1 MNNKLCILIDFFRSA
16 IVDEKCFLIKENR
29 NTFNTDSG
37 CTLHIYDSTCK
48 AGVTCD
54 ISVDTILSGPI
65 KLPQGGVTLASA
77 IYHITVDNEKILK
90 PVCVEIE
97 HCVAADVSTSR
108 MHFANIE
115 FDLEAK
121 SFVLKTL
128 DGGRFN
134 DNTGSIEIKETCYL
148 CIVLNE

>member
-1 MNNKLCILIDFFRSA
+1 MVSESSFKI
-16 IVDEKCFLIKENR
+16 EGKCD
-29 NTFNTDSG
+29 TFNTDSG
-37 CTLHIYDSTCK
+37 CTLHISDNTCK

-54 ISVDTILSGPI
+54 ISVDTIFSGPI

-97 HCVAADVSTSR
+97 HCVADVNTSR
-108 MHFANIE
+108 MYFANIE
-115 FDLEAK
+115 FDLEAR

-128 DGGRFN
+128 DTGGFN

-148 CIVLNE
+148 CIVLSHDE

>member
-1 MNNKLCILIDFFRSA
+1 M
-16 IVDEKCFLIKENR
+16 
-29 NTFNTDSG
+29 
-37 CTLHIYDSTCK
+37 HISDSTCK

-65 KLPQGGVTLASA
+65 KLPQRGVTLASA

-90 PVCVEIE
+90 PVYVEIE
-97 HCVAADVSTSR
+97 HCVADFNTSR
-108 MHFANIE
+108 MCFANIE
-115 FDLEAK
+115 FDLEAR

-128 DGGRFN
+128 DSARGRFN

-148 CIVLNE
+148 CIVLSHDE